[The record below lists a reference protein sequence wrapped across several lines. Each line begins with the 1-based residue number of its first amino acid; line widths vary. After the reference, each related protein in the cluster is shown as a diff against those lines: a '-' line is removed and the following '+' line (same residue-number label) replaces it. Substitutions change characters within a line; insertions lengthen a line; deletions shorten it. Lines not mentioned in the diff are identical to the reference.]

1 MNKKQRQKKE
11 FMSEDIREENAKM
24 NKLKIKTVT
33 KIYTLNDG
41 TKVTKKI
48 EVYEKSSIS
57 KEERQARLALR
68 KEWQKQAI
76 IETSID
82 NIDVYNRNLG
92 KKSLDCEKCRTHK
105 TCGNGL
111 SNKLDRYTIDHQTGR
126 KLFF

>member
-1 MNKKQRQKKE
+1 
-11 FMSEDIREENAKM
+11 M
-24 NKLKIKTVT
+24 NKLKIKTIT
-33 KIYTLNDG
+33 KTYILGDG
-41 TKVTKKI
+41 TKVIKKV

-57 KEERQARLALR
+57 SAERQARLALR

-76 IETSID
+76 LETLID

-92 KKSLDCEKCRTHK
+92 KESLDCEKCRNHK

-111 SNKLDRYTIDHQTGR
+111 SNKLDRYTIDHQTGG

>member
-1 MNKKQRQKKE
+1 MK
-11 FMSEDIREENAKM
+11 
-24 NKLKIKTVT
+24 KLKVKTIT

-41 TKVTKKI
+41 TKIAKRI
-48 EVYEKSSIS
+48 EVYEKSSVS

-76 IETSID
+76 IETLID

-92 KKSLDCEKCRTHK
+92 KTSLDCEKCRTHR
-105 TCGNGL
+105 TYENGL
-111 SNKLDRYTIDHQTGR
+111 SNKLDRYTIDHKTGE

>member
-1 MNKKQRQKKE
+1 
-11 FMSEDIREENAKM
+11 M
-24 NKLKIKTVT
+24 NKLKVKTVT

-41 TKVTKKI
+41 TKVTKRI
-48 EVYEKSSIS
+48 EVYEKSSVS

-92 KKSLDCEKCRTHK
+92 KKSLDCEKCRTHR
-105 TCGNGL
+105 TCNNGL
-111 SNKLDRYTIDHQTGR
+111 SNKLDRYTIDHQTGV
-126 KLFF
+126 KVFF

>member
-1 MNKKQRQKKE
+1 
-11 FMSEDIREENAKM
+11 M
-24 NKLKIKTVT
+24 NKLKVKTVT

-41 TKVTKKI
+41 TKVTKRI
-48 EVYEKSSIS
+48 EVYEKSSVS

-76 IETSID
+76 LETLID

-92 KKSLDCEKCRTHK
+92 KTSLDCEKCRTHR
-105 TCGNGL
+105 TCDNGM
-111 SNKLDRYTIDHQTGR
+111 SNKLDRYTIDHQTGE

>member
-1 MNKKQRQKKE
+1 
-11 FMSEDIREENAKM
+11 M
-24 NKLKIKTVT
+24 NKLKVKTIT

-41 TKVTKKI
+41 TKIAKRL
-48 EVYEKSSIS
+48 EVYKNSSVS

-76 IETSID
+76 IETLID

-92 KKSLDCEKCRTHK
+92 KTSLDCEKCCNHRTYE
-105 TCGNGL
+105 NGL
-111 SNKLDRYTIDHQTGR
+111 SNKLDRYTIDHQTGE

>member
-1 MNKKQRQKKE
+1 
-11 FMSEDIREENAKM
+11 M

-41 TKVTKKI
+41 TKIEKRI
-48 EVYEKSSIS
+48 EVYEKSSVS

-76 IETSID
+76 LETLID

-92 KKSLDCEKCRTHK
+92 KASLDCEKCCTHK
-105 TCGNGL
+105 TCGSGL
-111 SNKLDRYTIDHQTGR
+111 SNKLDRYTIDHQTGG

>member
-1 MNKKQRQKKE
+1 
-11 FMSEDIREENAKM
+11 M

-41 TKVTKKI
+41 TKIEKKI

-68 KEWQKQAI
+68 KEWKKQAI
-76 IETSID
+76 LETLID

-92 KKSLDCEKCRTHK
+92 KASLDCEKCRTHR
-105 TCGNGL
+105 TCDNGM
-111 SNKLDRYTIDHQTGR
+111 SNKLDRYTIDHQTGG

>member
-1 MNKKQRQKKE
+1 
-11 FMSEDIREENAKM
+11 M
-24 NKLKIKTVT
+24 NKLKVKTVT

-41 TKVTKKI
+41 TKVTKRI
-48 EVYEKSSIS
+48 EVYEKSSVS

-76 IETSID
+76 LETLID

-92 KKSLDCEKCRTHK
+92 KTSLDCEKCRTHK

-111 SNKLDRYTIDHQTGR
+111 SNKLDRYTIDHQTGE

>member
-1 MNKKQRQKKE
+1 M
-11 FMSEDIREENAKM
+11 A
-24 NKLKIKTVT
+24 KLKVKTV
-33 KIYTLNDG
+33 
-41 TKVTKKI
+41 
-48 EVYEKSSIS
+48 S

-76 IETSID
+76 LETSID

-92 KKSLDCEKCRTHK
+92 KTNLDCEKCRTHK

-111 SNKLDRYTIDHQTGR
+111 SNKLDRYTIDHQTGE